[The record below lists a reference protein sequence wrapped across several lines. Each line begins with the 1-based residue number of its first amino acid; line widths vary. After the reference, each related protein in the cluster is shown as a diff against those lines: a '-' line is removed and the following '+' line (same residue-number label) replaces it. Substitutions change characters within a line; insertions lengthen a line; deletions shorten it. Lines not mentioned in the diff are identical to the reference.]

1 MSSIAICF
9 IYITNLFDPIFALW
23 FLRNFAI
30 LNRVTILR
38 NVIKIEIM
46 NMKKSIL
53 SILFVMMG
61 YLLSAQYIEKSNSL
75 NQEGA
80 MRLAKEVNAEAQKL
94 DKKVSI
100 AVLNNSGVVLLL
112 LKGDYV
118 GPHNT
123 EASRRKAYTSFS
135 TKNASL
141 DLMNN
146 AAKSKDAQ
154 NLNTLPEL
162 LLLGG
167 GMPVFKDGELIGS
180 IGVSGGGSGE
190 NDHHIAKKS
199 VENLGFKIS
208 K

>member
-1 MSSIAICF
+1 
-9 IYITNLFDPIFALW
+9 
-23 FLRNFAI
+23 
-30 LNRVTILR
+30 
-38 NVIKIEIM
+38 M
-46 NMKKSIL
+46 NINKSIL
-53 SILFVMMG
+53 SVLFLVMS
-61 YLLSAQYIEKSNSL
+61 YFISAQYVEKSTSL

-80 MRLAKEVNAEAQKL
+80 LRLAAEANSEAQKL

-112 LKGDYV
+112 LKGDNV

-135 TKNASL
+135 TKNASW

-167 GMPVFKDGELIGS
+167 GMPIFKDGELIGS
-180 IGVSGGGSGE
+180 IGISGGGSGE
-190 NDHHIAKKS
+190 NDHNIAKRT
-199 VENLGFKIS
+199 VENLGFKIA

>member
-1 MSSIAICF
+1 MNSKKR
-9 IYITNLFDPIFALW
+9 IFSA
-23 FLRNFAI
+23 FL
-30 LNRVTILR
+30 L
-38 NVIKIEIM
+38 M
-46 NMKKSIL
+46 L
-53 SILFVMMG
+53 SLM
-61 YLLSAQYIEKSNSL
+61 LSAQYVEKSSSL

-80 MRLAKEVNAEAQKL
+80 LRLAKEANAEAQKI

-112 LKGDYV
+112 LKGDNV

-123 EASRRKAYTSFS
+123 EASRRKAYTSVS
-135 TKNASL
+135 TKTASW
-141 DLMNN
+141 DVMNN
-146 AAKSKDAQ
+146 AAKSTDAR

-167 GMPVFKDGELIGS
+167 GMPIFKDGDLIGS
-180 IGVSGGGSGE
+180 IGISGGGSGE
-190 NDHHIAKKS
+190 NDHNIAKKT